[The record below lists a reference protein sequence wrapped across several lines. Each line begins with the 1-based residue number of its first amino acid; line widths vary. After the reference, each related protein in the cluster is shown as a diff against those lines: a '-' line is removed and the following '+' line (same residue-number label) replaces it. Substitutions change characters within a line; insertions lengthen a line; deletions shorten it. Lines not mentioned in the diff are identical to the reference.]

1 MQEMIVHVP
10 EFCIFRELI
19 LYMLHVSG
27 ALRCDDRK
35 KNCLDGCYVNG
46 IKDGKPDEHINE
58 LLERDQSGMLTYQSD
73 MLNTC
78 IENMSN
84 ANILIWFIVLSVFL
98 LMTTYL
104 CIILFTNF
112 LYM

>member
-1 MQEMIVHVP
+1 MLMQEMIVHVP

-78 IENMSN
+78 TCIENMSN
-84 ANILIWFIVLSVFL
+84 ANILNQI
-98 LMTTYL
+98 
-104 CIILFTNF
+104 
-112 LYM
+112 